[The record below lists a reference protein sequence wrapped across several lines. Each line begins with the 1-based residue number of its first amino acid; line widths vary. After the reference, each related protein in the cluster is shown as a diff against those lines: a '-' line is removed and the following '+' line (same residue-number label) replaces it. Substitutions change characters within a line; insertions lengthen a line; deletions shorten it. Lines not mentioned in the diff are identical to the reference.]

1 MYQDY
6 TKYLVNKICSN
17 YTDEILV
24 NAVDNYQRD
33 KKMSQIKVTVN
44 KDKGNF

>member
-1 MYQDY
+1 MYLDY
-6 TKYLVNKICSN
+6 TRYLVSQHCSN

-44 KDKGNF
+44 KDKGNS